1 MLTYYTKGLK
11 MSSRDIENICD
22 EIQKELSTIGGLDQ
36 AMIDQEVELLKIIG
50 SIDELIGAIENV

>member
-1 MLTYYTKGLK
+1 

-50 SIDELIGAIENV
+50 SIDELIGALENV